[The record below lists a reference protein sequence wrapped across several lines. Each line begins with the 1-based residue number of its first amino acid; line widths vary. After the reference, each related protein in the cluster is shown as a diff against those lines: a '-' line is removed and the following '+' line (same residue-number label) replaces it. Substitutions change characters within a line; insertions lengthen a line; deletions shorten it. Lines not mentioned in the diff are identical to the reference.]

1 MFPHAVGPVTSI
13 LDSPNGCFTRWILT
27 AAVVLI
33 ILVFIFLARRS
44 MQVIA
49 DRGGVRLTSTESAT
63 SGFLLVLMFGL
74 TAYMAL
80 SIYKAVDC
88 FI

>member
-1 MFPHAVGPVTSI
+1 M
-13 LDSPNGCFTRWILT
+13 DSPNGCFTRWMLT
-27 AAVVLI
+27 AVMTLI
-33 ILVFIFLARRS
+33 TLVFIFLARRS
-44 MQVIA
+44 MQKIA
-49 DRGGVRLTSTESAT
+49 DRGGVRFKSTENST
-63 SGFLLVLMFGL
+63 SGFLLVLMFAL